1 MDNTSPEINFEVS
14 NAYGQEEKLTLES
27 VKNWIPGVDYPKW
40 MVHRSLETLKGGYL
54 IGNETPKD
62 AINRIAYRVAE
73 LIPEKAYEGN
83 LKERVFEVLWN
94 QEVSPSS
101 PVWSNFGTP
110 RGLPISCFGSY
121 ISDSISGIYDGL
133 SENAKMSQLGGG
145 TSSYWGDVRA
155 RGSNIAN
162 QSGTTGGPFEFL
174 SNYDGM
180 ISKVSQGGTRRGSHA
195 AYIDFDHPDVEE
207 ILEIKR
213 VGCSI
218 QNLFTGISIS
228 KEDRE
233 AIYDGDK
240 RALRVWAKV
249 LESRNNTGM
258 PYLLF
263 KDNVNDGST
272 TPPWYG
278 LNKTQI
284 KASNLCSEIMLPSSS
299 DESFV
304 CCLLSMNAITYD
316 VWKNT
321 DAVNVANIILEAIL
335 EDFIIKTTGINEMQR
350 SRRFALRHRSVGL
363 GVLGIHSYLQS
374 KRQPFV
380 GIFSTAINKRILQTM
395 KTKSRDS
402 SKALAK
408 VLGNAPIVSEY
419 NQKFN
424 TNHSARHSTLLAI
437 APTVSNST
445 ISGGVSPGIE
455 PISSNYFSQKS
466 AKGNFTVINKYLI
479 DLIDQSYPLYNTKQT
494 LDSIRDNSGSVQHL
508 DWMSLE
514 DREVFKTFSEIN
526 QFELVRLASVRQVF
540 IDQGQSLNVHVAPDT
555 DPKLISA
562 LYLMGAELGIK
573 SFYYQRS
580 TNILRN
586 KNGVLLDSMDAS
598 VCNACEG

>member
-1 MDNTSPEINFEVS
+1 MDNIEIKSKLEALETKVNPTRTSD
-14 NAYGQEEKLTLES
+14 T
-27 VKNWIPGVDYPKW
+27 WIKGIDYPEW
-40 MVHRSLETLKGGYL
+40 MVYRSLETLKGGYL
-54 IGNETPKD
+54 IGDETPKD
-62 AINRIAYRVAE
+62 AITRIAKRVDE
-73 LIPEKAYEGN
+73 LIPKKAYEGN

-121 ISDSISGIYDGL
+121 IPDSISGIYEGL

-145 TSSYWGDVRA
+145 TSSYWGDVRH
-155 RGSNIAN
+155 RGSKIAN

-195 AYIDFDHPDVEE
+195 AYIDFSHSDVEE

-218 QNLFTGISIS
+218 QNLFTGIAIS

-233 AIYDGDK
+233 DIYSGDE
-240 RALRVWAKV
+240 RALRVWSKI
-249 LESRNNTGM
+249 LSSRNQTGM

-263 KDNVNDGST
+263 EDNVNDGTT

-284 KASNLCSEIMLPSSS
+284 KASNLCSEIMLPSNA

-304 CCLLSMNAITYD
+304 CCLLSMNATTYD
-316 VWKNT
+316 TWKNT
-321 DAVNVANIILEAIL
+321 DAVNIANIILEAIL

-350 SRRFALRHRSVGL
+350 ARRFAIRHRSVGL
-363 GVLGIHSYLQS
+363 GLLGLHSYLQS
-374 KRQPFV
+374 KHQPFV
-380 GIFSTAINKRILQTM
+380 GIYATAINKKILQTM
-395 KTKSRDS
+395 KTKSRES
-402 SKALAK
+402 SKSLAK

-419 NQKFN
+419 NQKYN
-424 TNHSARHSTLLAI
+424 TNHAARHSTLLAI

-455 PISSNYFSQKS
+455 PLSSNYFSQKS
-466 AKGNFTVINKYLI
+466 AKGNFTVINKYLL
-479 DLIDQSYPLYNTKQT
+479 DLIATKYPEYNNKTV
-494 LDSIRDNSGSVQHL
+494 LDSIRDNSGSVLHL
-508 DWMSLE
+508 DWMHE
-514 DREVFKTFSEIN
+514 DDKEVFKTFSEIN
-526 QFELVRLASVRQVF
+526 QFELVRLASIRQSF
-540 IDQGQSLNVHVAPDT
+540 IDQGQSLNVHIAPDT
-555 DPKLISA
+555 DPRSISA

-586 KNGVLLDSMDAS
+586 KNGISLDSMDAS
-598 VCNACEG
+598 ACVACEG